1 MSEEV
6 AEALIDNTFTGL
18 LAQARTRFADVVAD
32 RDRLLVAVRTI
43 AANLRH
49 DPAHAASVAEYA
61 VAVSEGASLAEL
73 ASRVWDARTASDEVL
88 GEAGGAEKR
97 VCDICKA
104 TVAVWPNVMCCH
116 CTERPWRAVPTASPV
131 PVDASG
137 IFRAALE
144 QIVKNDTSASAS
156 HIARKA
162 LAAHTAPVAD
172 AQAGEGK

>member
-131 PVDASG
+131 KLGHDSSVIRDRVESIHPDLLAEFDR
-137 IFRAALE
+137 IERRARH
-144 QIVKNDTSASAS
+144 D
-156 HIARKA
+156 
-162 LAAHTAPVAD
+162 
-172 AQAGEGK
+172 